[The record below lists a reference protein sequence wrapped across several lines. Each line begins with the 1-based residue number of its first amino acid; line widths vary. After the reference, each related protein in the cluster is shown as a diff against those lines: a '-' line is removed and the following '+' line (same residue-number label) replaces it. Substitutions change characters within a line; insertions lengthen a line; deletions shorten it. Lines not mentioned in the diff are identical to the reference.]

1 MFVLIIDYGSGNIKS
16 VYNSVKKTLNNYNIS
31 IEVKV
36 SNNLLEIKNAYK
48 IILPGVG
55 SFFDAMKELEQKS
68 WVPAIKEHVSIKER
82 PLLGICLGMQLLASV
97 GNEGGKVDGLDL
109 IPGEVKHLT
118 DLGCK
123 ERVPHIGWNEIKLK
137 KESVIFNG
145 IFSGHDFYFVHSY
158 AFMPSDAQHIS
169 AIVSYSNDVVASVE
183 NKNVFGTQFH
193 PEKSS
198 KAGLRILQNFLA
210 L

>member
-1 MFVLIIDYGSGNIKS
+1 MKLGIINYGMGKLGS
-16 VYNSVKKTLNNYNIS
+16 VITAVKNLGFQA
-31 IEVKV
+31 EMCV
-36 SNNLLEIKNAYK
+36 SPLDLDEMDK

-82 PLLGICLGMQLLASV
+82 PLLGICLGMQLLASE
-97 GNEGGKVDGLDL
+97 GNEGGKVVGLDL

-158 AFMPSDAQHIS
+158 AFMPSDTQHIS
-169 AIVSYSNDVVASVE
+169 ATVSYSNDVVASVE

>member
-1 MFVLIIDYGSGNIKS
+1 MKLGVINYGMGNLGS
-16 VYNSVKKTLNNYNIS
+16 VITA
-31 IEVKV
+31 
-36 SNNLLEIKNAYK
+36 IKNLGFQADMCVSPLDLNDMDK

-55 SFFDAMKELEQKS
+55 SFFDAMNELERKN
-68 WVPAIKEHVSIKER
+68 WVPAINEHVSIKER

-97 GNEGGKVDGLDL
+97 GNEGGKVVGLDL

-118 DLGCK
+118 DLGCQ
-123 ERVPHIGWNEIKLK
+123 ERVPHIGWNEIQLK

-169 AIVSYSNDVVASVE
+169 ATVSYSNDVVASVE
-183 NKNVFGTQFH
+183 NENVFGTQFH

>member
-1 MFVLIIDYGSGNIKS
+1 MKLGVINYGMGNLGS
-16 VYNSVKKTLNNYNIS
+16 VITA
-31 IEVKV
+31 
-36 SNNLLEIKNAYK
+36 IKNLGFQADMCVSPLDLKDMDK

-55 SFFDAMKELEQKS
+55 SFFDAMKELERKN
-68 WVPAIKEHVSIKER
+68 WVPAIKKHVSMKER
-82 PLLGICLGMQLLASV
+82 PLLGICLGMQLLAST
-97 GNEGGKVDGLDL
+97 GNEGGKVVGLDL
-109 IPGEVKHLT
+109 IPGEVKHLA
-118 DLGCK
+118 DLGCQ
-123 ERVPHIGWNEIKLK
+123 ERVPHIGWNEIQLK

-169 AIVSYSNDVVASVE
+169 ATVSYSNEVVASVE

-198 KAGLRILQNFLA
+198 KAGLRILQNFLD

>member
-1 MFVLIIDYGSGNIKS
+1 MKLGVINYGMGNLGSVITAVKNLGFQAEICVSPLDLKGID
-16 VYNSVKKTLNNYNIS
+16 
-31 IEVKV
+31 
-36 SNNLLEIKNAYK
+36 K

-55 SFFDAMKELEQKS
+55 SFFDAMKELEQKN
-68 WVPAIKEHVSIKER
+68 WVPAINEQVSIKER
-82 PLLGICLGMQLLASV
+82 PLLGICLGMQLLASK
-97 GNEGGKVDGLDL
+97 GNEGGKVVGLDL

-137 KESVIFNG
+137 KDSVIFNG

-169 AIVSYSNDVVASVE
+169 ATVSYSNDVVASVE

>member
-1 MFVLIIDYGSGNIKS
+1 MKLGVINYGMGNLGS
-16 VYNSVKKTLNNYNIS
+16 VITA
-31 IEVKV
+31 
-36 SNNLLEIKNAYK
+36 IKNLGFQADMCVSPLDLKDMDK

-55 SFFDAMKELEQKS
+55 SFFDAMKELERKN
-68 WVPAIKEHVSIKER
+68 WVPAINEHVSIKER
-82 PLLGICLGMQLLASV
+82 PLLGICLGMQLLASI
-97 GNEGGKVDGLDL
+97 GNEGGKVVGLGL
-109 IPGEVKHLT
+109 IPGEVKHLA
-118 DLGCK
+118 DLGCQ
-123 ERVPHIGWNEIKLK
+123 ERVPHIGWNEIQLK

-169 AIVSYSNDVVASVE
+169 ATVSYSNDVVASVE

-198 KAGLRILQNFLA
+198 KAGLRILQNFLD

>member
-1 MFVLIIDYGSGNIKS
+1 MKLGVINYGMGNLGS
-16 VYNSVKKTLNNYNIS
+16 VITAVKNLGFQAEIC
-31 IEVKV
+31 V
-36 SNNLLEIKNAYK
+36 SPLDINGVDK

-68 WVPAIKEHVSIKER
+68 WVPAINEHVSIKER
-82 PLLGICLGMQLLASV
+82 PLLGICLGMQLLASK
-97 GNEGGKVDGLDL
+97 GNEGGKVVGLDL

-158 AFMPSDAQHIS
+158 AFKPSDSQHIS
-169 AIVSYSNDVVASVE
+169 ATVSYFNDVVAAVE

>member
-1 MFVLIIDYGSGNIKS
+1 MKLGVINYGMGNLGS
-16 VYNSVKKTLNNYNIS
+16 VITA
-31 IEVKV
+31 
-36 SNNLLEIKNAYK
+36 IKNLGFQADMCVSPLDLKDMDK

-55 SFFDAMKELEQKS
+55 SFFDAMKELERKN
-68 WVPAIKEHVSIKER
+68 WVPAIKKHVSMKER
-82 PLLGICLGMQLLASV
+82 PLLGICLGMQLLASI
-97 GNEGGKVDGLDL
+97 GNEGGKVVGLDL
-109 IPGEVKHLT
+109 IPGEVKHLA
-118 DLGCK
+118 DLGCQ
-123 ERVPHIGWNEIKLK
+123 ERVPHIGWNEIQLK
-137 KESVIFNG
+137 KESVIFDG

-169 AIVSYSNDVVASVE
+169 ATVSYSNDVVASVE

-198 KAGLRILQNFLA
+198 KAGLRILQNFLD

>member
-1 MFVLIIDYGSGNIKS
+1 MKLGVINYGMGNLGS
-16 VYNSVKKTLNNYNIS
+16 VITA
-31 IEVKV
+31 
-36 SNNLLEIKNAYK
+36 IKNLGFQADMCVSPLDLKDMDK

-55 SFFDAMKELEQKS
+55 SFFDAMKELERKN
-68 WVPAIKEHVSIKER
+68 WVPAINEHVSMNER
-82 PLLGICLGMQLLASV
+82 PLLGICLGMQLLAST
-97 GNEGGKVDGLDL
+97 GNEGGKVVGLDL
-109 IPGEVKHLT
+109 IPGEVKHLA
-118 DLGCK
+118 DLGCQ
-123 ERVPHIGWNEIKLK
+123 ERVPHIGWNEIQLK

-169 AIVSYSNDVVASVE
+169 ATVSYSNDVVASVE

-198 KAGLRILQNFLA
+198 KAGLRILQNFLD